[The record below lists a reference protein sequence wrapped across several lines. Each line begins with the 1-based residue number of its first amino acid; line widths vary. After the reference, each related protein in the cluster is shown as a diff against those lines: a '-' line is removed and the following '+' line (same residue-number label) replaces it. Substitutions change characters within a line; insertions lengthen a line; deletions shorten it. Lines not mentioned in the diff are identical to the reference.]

1 MNNLQTSDALSTLA
15 TLDAED
21 EVLRLI
27 TRELNLYAEVL
38 RLRGQRYLFS
48 PADLRVV
55 FNRMLDVATIQPVSK
70 SNGKDRPI
78 DLDQPIE
85 SDAPPAF
92 LAIKDALN
100 VKP

>member
-15 TLDAED
+15 ALDPED

-38 RLRGQRYLFS
+38 RLRGHRYLFS

-55 FNRMLDVATIQPVSK
+55 FNRMLDVANIVPVGK
-70 SNGKDRPI
+70 SNNADKPR
-78 DLDQPIE
+78 DLDQDAEGP
-85 SDAPPAF
+85 APPAF
-92 LAIKDALN
+92 LAIKEALN
-100 VKP
+100 VKS